1 MLTKKT
7 RPATPRF
14 TGVGTFSDI
23 DNRFQFRYPT
33 DWTRF
38 DVDNKR
44 GGVIFSPY
52 GDEAEP
58 KTFVTGYAD
67 DLDFKVVAE
76 DMADLSLAVDEGL
89 KQMNMASLELSTD
102 TAFGNLLKFE
112 RVFTFREG
120 DALRK
125 RRIWIMYVDR
135 FLIVLAYQGES
146 VEDYDFW
153 LPMGNTMFYHM
164 KIPDSFWFATDRDL
178 GGAGIDQSSKPGDD
192 ASTAKT

>member
-1 MLTKKT
+1 MLTKKN
-7 RPATPRF
+7 RPATARY
-14 TGVGTFSDI
+14 TGVDTYSDI
-23 DNRFQFRYPT
+23 DNRFQFRFPS
-33 DWTRF
+33 DWTRY
-38 DVDNKR
+38 DVDGKR

-58 KTFVTGYAD
+58 KTFVTAYAD
-67 DLDFKVVAE
+67 DLDFHVVAE
-76 DMADLSLAVDEGL
+76 DMDDLSEAVDDGL
-89 KQMNMASLELSTD
+89 KQMQMESVELSTN

-112 RVFTFREG
+112 RIFTFRDG

-135 FLIVLAYQGES
+135 FLIVFAYQGES

-153 LPMGNTMFYHM
+153 LPMGNTMFFHM

-178 GGAGIDQSSKPGDD
+178 GGAGVDQSSKS
-192 ASTAKT
+192 AAEKS